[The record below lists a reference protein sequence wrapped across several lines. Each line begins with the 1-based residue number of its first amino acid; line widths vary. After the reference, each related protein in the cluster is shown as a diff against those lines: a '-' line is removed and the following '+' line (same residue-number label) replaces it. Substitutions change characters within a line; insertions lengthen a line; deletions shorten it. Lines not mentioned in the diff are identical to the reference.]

1 MAFPGSSFQNFPGED
16 TPGPP
21 YIGCTF
27 SARMFNPPTFNS
39 FLRLCITNFIVQIFI
54 LAGPSKPGNT
64 DLVSRNFKIGE
75 AYPGLP
81 YFRVFPPSR
90 FRTDCPLDP
99 SILFGNF
106 I

>member
-1 MAFPGSSFQNFPGED
+1 
-16 TPGPP
+16 
-21 YIGCTF
+21 
-27 SARMFNPPTFNS
+27 MFNPPTFNS

-64 DLVSRNFKIGE
+64 DLVFQNFKIGE

-81 YFRVFPPSR
+81 YFRVFPPHVLER
-90 FRTDCPLDP
+90 IVALDP
-99 SILFGNF
+99 NILFGNF